1 MQWKFQPK
9 ELLDTACAVAREGH
23 LVIAVNAA
31 SAYHAGGGFT
41 TGGRH
46 ALEESICMRSTLFA
60 SLQKAETLAQD
71 AKVAASTHCRP
82 ETSKQNKPWACH
94 IPEVGC
100 IVSPN
105 VEVFRGG
112 TGEGYPFYSPDE
124 VSKITI
130 VSVAMPNCNEK
141 VTDAPV
147 DCPTDEAVYEKLIR
161 DKFRAVLSA
170 AQEEIAS
177 QSLQPAAL
185 VIPDV
190 GCGTY
195 GNDRKVVGRLLGQ
208 ALRDFGPIFSE
219 VHVVGSQAE
228 DLFNEAKQQFA
239 EA

>member
-1 MQWKFQPK
+1 
-9 ELLDTACAVAREGH
+9 
-23 LVIAVNAA
+23 
-31 SAYHAGGGFT
+31 
-41 TGGRH
+41 
-46 ALEESICMRSTLFA
+46 MRSTLFA
-60 SLQKAETLAQD
+60 SLQKAETLAQESRWKD

-130 VSVAMPNCNEK
+130 VSVAMPNCNEAL
-141 VTDAPV
+141 DATKPG
-147 DCPTDEAVYEKLIR
+147 L
-161 DKFRAVLSA
+161 
-170 AQEEIAS
+170 
-177 QSLQPAAL
+177 
-185 VIPDV
+185 IPDV